1 MRLICRDNLDAPLAM
16 LKVHPSRSRLIS
28 FSASCDEA
36 FLWGWGAGRL
46 KRLAQLGTRRDFR
59 STRTIQVLGHEV
71 ELPGGDLARD
81 AGFHPDGIHL
91 ATVGETRPIE
101 VYRVFDG
108 KPIRTIADTSAAVD
122 MTTPSGLGQMLWE
135 FLPRRHGFTRIAFSA
150 SGHFI
155 IAGPVAGL
163 CARVYEF
170 QTGTPVGSLWE
181 GFEPYAVDRRWEVLA
196 MVRND
201 QGGTLIRF
209 AQLPEP
215 FRRDEGD
222 IGWGTPRVKA
232 SDEEDEWGWDVP
244 SMVNVYGMVFSPA
257 GDAFALSGGLG
268 LYDDGFLNVSV
279 HDFPSLRH
287 EI

>member
-1 MRLICRDNLDAPLAM
+1 MRLICRDNLGAPLAM
-16 LKVHPSRSRLIS
+16 IKVHPLRNRLIS

-46 KRLAQLGTRRDFR
+46 KRLARLGIRRNYA
-59 STRTIQVLGHEV
+59 STQTIQVLGHEV
-71 ELPGGDLARD
+71 ELPRGDLARD

-91 ATVGETRPIE
+91 ATVGERRPIE

-108 KPIRTIADTSAAVD
+108 KPIRTIADTSASVD
-122 MTTPSGLGQMLWE
+122 VTTPSGLGQMLWE
-135 FLPRRHGFTRIAFSA
+135 LLPKPQAFTRIAFSA
-150 SGHFI
+150 SGRFI
-155 IAGPVAGL
+155 ISGPVAGL

-209 AQLPEP
+209 ANCRSRSGAMRERLGGGHRGSKRAM
-215 FRRDEGD
+215 RRTNGV
-222 IGWGTPRVKA
+222 GTSLRWSTYTVWSSARPGTP
-232 SDEEDEWGWDVP
+232 SP
-244 SMVNVYGMVFSPA
+244 SAAVWVCMMT
-257 GDAFALSGGLG
+257 AF
-268 LYDDGFLNVSV
+268 
-279 HDFPSLRH
+279 
-287 EI
+287 